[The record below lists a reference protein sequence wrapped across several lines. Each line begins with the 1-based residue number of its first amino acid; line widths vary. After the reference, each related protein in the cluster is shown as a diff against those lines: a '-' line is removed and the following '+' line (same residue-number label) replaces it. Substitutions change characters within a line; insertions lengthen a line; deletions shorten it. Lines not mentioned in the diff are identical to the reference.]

1 MNLTNIIGKQVFALY
16 EGEIIGTVCD
26 VVFNRDLTKVSALK
40 MFDQDENEYE
50 IKFSMVKALNDCVII
65 ANRDKLLTYFDK
77 NNKSPMFKPAI
88 TEKATRLGKICD
100 CDLTEKGAIKGF
112 ITDNNEILEPKYIYL
127 RKNFVYYSKT
137 KLLNRNIYP
146 KKNVASLENI
156 KVNILPFDNKNTDNF
171 VPSKLQFNT
180 DTILGK
186 VAKDTL
192 FGVNNEIIIKANQI
206 ISEKTIED
214 ASRHNRLNQLYFIAN
229 WNTN

>member
-16 EGEIIGTVCD
+16 EGEIVGTICD

-50 IKFSMVKALNDCVII
+50 IKFSSIKALNDCVIL
-65 ANRDKLLTYFDK
+65 ANKDKLLAYFEK
-77 NNKSPMFKPAI
+77 ANKTPMFKQTI
-88 TEKATRLGKICD
+88 TENANTLGKIWD
-100 CDLTEKGAIKGF
+100 CDITEKGAIAGF
-112 ITDNNEILEPKYIYL
+112 ITDKNEILEPKNIYL

-137 KLLNRNIYP
+137 KLLNKNIHP
-146 KKNVASLENI
+146 KKNVANLENI

-214 ASRHNRLNQLYFIAN
+214 ATRHNRLNQLYFIAN
-229 WNTN
+229 